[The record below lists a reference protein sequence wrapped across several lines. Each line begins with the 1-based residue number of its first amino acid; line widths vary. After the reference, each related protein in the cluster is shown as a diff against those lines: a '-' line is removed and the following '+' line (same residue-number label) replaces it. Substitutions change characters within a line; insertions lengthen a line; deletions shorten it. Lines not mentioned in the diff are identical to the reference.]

1 MTNIFTKHP
10 KEVGE
15 TYLEHM
21 FNAVRFSLT
30 FLLLFVVAL
39 IHSILPF
46 LFTRTAS
53 CVVQEMAK
61 HMEDREKC

>member
-1 MTNIFTKHP
+1 MINIFTKHP

-21 FNAVRFSLT
+21 VNALRYSLT
-30 FLLLFVVAL
+30 FLFLFVVAF
-39 IHSILPF
+39 IHAILPF

-53 CVVQEMAK
+53 CVVQEMADHIK
-61 HMEDREKC
+61 KREKC

>member
-1 MTNIFTKHP
+1 MINIFTKHT

-15 TYLEHM
+15 TYFEHM

-39 IHSILPF
+39 IHSIFPF
-46 LFTRTAS
+46 LLTKTAS

-61 HMEDREKC
+61 HMEEREKC